1 MNLGQINYVIIN
13 FGGIHCLRA
22 DEKRL
27 RSRFSQVK
35 IMRFYIVGSFLVL
48 FGSAVFFSA
57 LAQDAPK
64 PSYVTGEVA
73 SITESGLE
81 LKSDKGTTKV
91 TFGAATEFKRVPP
104 EKPSITAATPTD
116 RSEIGA
122 GDRVAISGF
131 FNADRTEF
139 AARAVYQMSKSDIA
153 RRQQQEAERWATRG
167 ISGRVAS
174 VNPATK
180 QISIEVRGLTGATT
194 VVVNPKDNAVFK
206 RYAPNSV
213 KYSEAVGSNLQGVQA
228 GDMLRAVGDR
238 GPDGLSFAAEE
249 ILTGAFQTV
258 AGTVKAVDTATNQIT
273 ITDLQTQKD
282 IVVDLGPGSALKRFP
297 EQMAQRLAGGPGG
310 GAPGAGQGGGRP
322 AGGEGQRPG
331 GAAPGGQRGP
341 GMGGP
346 GMGGARGGID
356 DMFDR
361 MPSITLSD
369 ITVGSMIAVSSTK
382 NGQMDRVTAIKL
394 IAGVEPFVRA
404 AQMAAAQGQRG
415 GRNAVSGGFSIP
427 GLEGFDN

>member
-1 MNLGQINYVIIN
+1 
-13 FGGIHCLRA
+13 
-22 DEKRL
+22 
-27 RSRFSQVK
+27 
-35 IMRFYIVGSFLVL
+35 MRFNL
-48 FGSAVFFSA
+48 FGTLFILTASA
-57 LAQDAPK
+57 LLFTANGQDAPK
-64 PSYVTGEVA
+64 PSYLTGEVA
-73 SITESGLE
+73 SISDSGLE
-81 LKSDKGTTKV
+81 LKNDKGTTKV
-91 TFGAATEFKRVPP
+91 TFGATTEFKRVPP
-104 EKPSITAATPTD
+104 ERPSITAATPTE

-122 GDRVAISGF
+122 GDRLVISGF
-131 FNADRTEF
+131 FNSDRTEF

-174 VNPATK
+174 VNQATR

-194 VVVNPKDNAVFK
+194 VVVNPKDDAVFK

-258 AGTVKAVDTATNQIT
+258 AGTVKAIDTATNQIT
-273 ITDLQTQKD
+273 ITDLQSQKD
-282 IVVDLGPGSALKRFP
+282 IIVELGPGSALRRFP

-310 GAPGAGQGGGRP
+310 AAPGTGPGGGRP
-322 AGGEGQRPG
+322 AGGGGQPPAG
-331 GAAPGGQRGP
+331 DGAGPGGQRGP

-361 MPSITLSD
+361 MPSITLSE
-369 ITVGSMIAVSSTK
+369 ITVGSMIAVSSTR
-382 NGQMDRVTAIKL
+382 NGQTDRVTAIKL
-394 IAGVEPFVRA
+394 LAGVEPFVRA

-415 GRNAVSGGFSIP
+415 GRGAVSGGFTIP